1 MDMKKYTM
9 MYMKRYVRDAMMMR
23 QALIFEGLSEDELDE
38 AIREESV
45 KSMKEYGAMTKW
57 NFISRPSWR
66 NWKSHYKKSTHPKR
80 SRR

>member
-38 AIREESV
+38 AIREGSV
-45 KSMKEYGAMTKW
+45 KSMKEYGAMTKME
-57 NFISRPSWR
+57 FYIETLLEKLEIALQEKHPSE
-66 NWKSHYKKSTHPKR
+66 TE
-80 SRR
+80 

>member
-1 MDMKKYTM
+1 MKKYTM

-45 KSMKEYGAMTKW
+45 KSMKEYGAMTKME
-57 NFISRPSWR
+57 FYIETLLEKLEIALQEKHPSE
-66 NWKSHYKKSTHPKR
+66 TE
-80 SRR
+80 

>member
-9 MYMKRYVRDAMMMR
+9 MYMKSYVRDAMMMR

-45 KSMKEYGAMTKW
+45 KSMKEYGAMTKME
-57 NFISRPSWR
+57 FYIETLLEKLEIALQEKHPSE
-66 NWKSHYKKSTHPKR
+66 TE
-80 SRR
+80 

>member
-1 MDMKKYTM
+1 MDAKKCAM

-45 KSMKEYGAMTKW
+45 KSMKEYGAMTKME
-57 NFISRPSWR
+57 FYIEPLLEKLEIALQEKHPSE
-66 NWKSHYKKSTHPKR
+66 TE
-80 SRR
+80 

>member
-23 QALIFEGLSEDELDE
+23 QALIFEGLSEDELDV

-45 KSMKEYGAMTKW
+45 KSMKEYGAMTKME
-57 NFISRPSWR
+57 FYIETLLEKLEIALQEKHPSE
-66 NWKSHYKKSTHPKR
+66 TE
-80 SRR
+80 

>member
-1 MDMKKYTM
+1 MDAKKCAM

-45 KSMKEYGAMTKW
+45 KSMKEYGAMTKME
-57 NFISRPSWR
+57 FYIETLLEKLEIALQEKHPSE
-66 NWKSHYKKSTHPKR
+66 TE
-80 SRR
+80 

>member
-45 KSMKEYGAMTKW
+45 KSMKEYGAMTKME
-57 NFISRPSWR
+57 FYIETLLEKLEIALQEKHPSE
-66 NWKSHYKKSTHPKR
+66 TE
-80 SRR
+80 

>member
-1 MDMKKYTM
+1 MDAKKCAM

-45 KSMKEYGAMTKW
+45 KSMKEYGAMTKME
-57 NFISRPSWR
+57 FYIETLLEKLEIALQEKHPS
-66 NWKSHYKKSTHPKR
+66 KTE
-80 SRR
+80 

>member
-38 AIREESV
+38 AIREKSV
-45 KSMKEYGAMTKW
+45 KSMKEYGAMTKME
-57 NFISRPSWR
+57 FYIETLLEKLEIALQEKHPSE
-66 NWKSHYKKSTHPKR
+66 TE
-80 SRR
+80 